1 MELYKT
7 VKHHYSKDKARPRS
21 RSPLTDNENRANEVY
36 LQKDVRDS
44 WTQTPNHW
52 PQIAGDNNK
61 RYDAKGNEMIVI
73 EIYD

>member
-21 RSPLTDNENRANEVY
+21 RSPLTDSEDRANEVY
-36 LQKDVRDS
+36 LQKDFRDS
-44 WTQTPNHW
+44 WTQTPDHW
-52 PQIAGDNNK
+52 PKIHANNNK

-73 EIYD
+73 EI